1 MPKCPECGQQNPD
14 GFKYCGACGAELL
27 AGVVSARE
35 VRKTVTVLFCD
46 VVGYTS
52 KGEGLDPEALR
63 RVQSRYFEDARAAL
77 ERHGGTVEKFIGDA
91 VMAVFGIPQLHE
103 DDALRAIKAA
113 VELRQAVVDLELQ
126 ARIGVNTGEVMAG
139 SGDALVT
146 GDAVNTA
153 ARLEQAAAP
162 GEILTGEQTLRLC
175 HDAVEVQA
183 VAPLEL
189 KGKGEAVVAYRV
201 LRILKGAP
209 GYERRLESVMVGR
222 ERELASLRQAFDRAV
237 SGRACHLFTV
247 LGSAGVGKSRLAAEL
262 VAGVGGDATVW
273 MGRCLSYGEGITYWP
288 LVEVFREARAEDELE
303 QALVQPTPEET
314 SWAVRT
320 FIERRARKR
329 PVVLVLDDLHWAE
342 PTFLDLVEHVADLS
356 RDAPI
361 LLLCL
366 ARSELLDA
374 RPTWGGGK
382 LNATTVLLE
391 ALTVAESKRLIVD
404 LTGGQALDEKIRRR
418 IVEAAEG
425 NPLFVEEMLAMVAE
439 KNGHDDRD
447 VEVPSTIQ
455 ALLAARLERLHPG
468 ELQVIQ
474 RAAVEG
480 KVFHRAAVGEL
491 APLELRPEV
500 TAHLVSLVRKEL
512 IRPEE
517 AELSGEDAFRFR
529 HQLIRDA
536 AYHSL
541 PKEERVELHQRFAA
555 WLERA
560 TGARALEFEEIAGYH
575 FEQAYRY
582 QADLGPV
589 DEAARELAS
598 RAAACLARAGGRAF
612 ARNDMPAAAKLL
624 GRAAALLERGDP
636 GRATI
641 LPDLGAALG
650 AVGDL
655 ARAEDV
661 LAHAVAEAQ
670 ALKGASLEARA
681 VAEQVLLR
689 FMSDPE
695 GRAQEARTEGER
707 LIAALEGSDDDRAL
721 AKAWY
726 LVGFA
731 NFHVTQFAD
740 MDRAMSRS
748 LEHADRAGDLQQQ
761 SAAIQLLAVATA
773 AGPTRVA
780 DGIVRLERL
789 GERVSDGSQ
798 AEAGLLVNLALLQG
812 MAGRIDE
819 ARRLAGRGRAIFK
832 ELGMEIWW
840 ASNAIEVGHV
850 ERYAGDPAVAEP
862 ALRRACE
869 ALQRMGERGF
879 LSTTSAVLAQTLY
892 ALERHEE
899 ADEWTHVSEEAA
911 ALDDLLSQMV
921 WRSVRGKVLARRGE
935 LDDGERLAREAVALA
950 ETSDMPFT
958 GDALLDLAEVLRLAN
973 KDDEARSCIQRAL
986 ALYEQKGVVRMAERA
1001 RSLLAELKGSS
1012 ADRGAPR
1019 E

>member
-14 GFKYCGACGAELL
+14 GFTYCGACGAELL
-27 AGVVSARE
+27 AEVVPARE

-46 VVGYTS
+46 VVGYTR
-52 KGEGLDPEALR
+52 KGESLDPEALR

-103 DDALRAIKAA
+103 DDALRALKAA
-113 VELRQAVVDLELQ
+113 VELRQAIVDLELQ

-153 ARLEQAAAP
+153 ARLQQAAPP
-162 GEILTGEQTLRLC
+162 GEILAGERTLRLC
-175 HDAVEVQA
+175 RDAVEVQA

-189 KGKGEAVVAYRV
+189 KGKGEAVVAYRLISV
-201 LRILKGAP
+201 LKGAP
-209 GYERRLESVMVGR
+209 AYERRLDSAMVGR

-262 VAGVGGDATVW
+262 VAGVGDATVW
-273 MGRCLSYGEGITYWP
+273 TGRCLSYGEGITYWP
-288 LVEVFREARAEDELE
+288 LVEIFREAHAEDELE
-303 QALVQPTPEET
+303 QALSQSTPEET
-314 SWAVRT
+314 SWAVRM
-320 FIERRARKR
+320 FIERRARER
-329 PVVLVLDDLHWAE
+329 PLVLVLDDLHWGE

-374 RPTWGGGK
+374 RPGWGGGK

-391 ALTVAESKRLIVD
+391 ALTVAESKQLIVD
-404 LTGGQALDEKIRRR
+404 LTGGLALDENIHRR

-439 KNGHDDRD
+439 ENGHDDRD

-455 ALLAARLERLHPG
+455 ALLAARLEGLHPG
-468 ELQVIQ
+468 ERQVIQ
-474 RAAVEG
+474 RGAVEG
-480 KVFHRAAVGEL
+480 KVFHRGAIAEL
-491 APLELRPEV
+491 APVELRPEV
-500 TAHLVSLVRKEL
+500 TLHLVSLVRKEL

-517 AELSGEDAFRFR
+517 AELPGEDAFRFR

-541 PKEERVELHQRFAA
+541 PKEERGELHQRFAA

-560 TGARALEFEEIAGYH
+560 TGDRALELEEIAGYH
-575 FEQAYRY
+575 LEQAHRYR
-582 QADLGPV
+582 AELGPV

-624 GRAAALLERGDP
+624 GRAATLLERGDP
-636 GRATI
+636 GRAAI
-641 LPDLGAALG
+641 LPELGAALG

-655 ARAEDV
+655 ARAKDV

-670 ALKGASLEARA
+670 ALEAASLEARA
-681 VAEQVLLR
+681 VAERVLLLLLT
-689 FMSDPE
+689 DPE
-695 GRAQEARTEGER
+695 GRAQEARAEGER

-731 NFHVTQFAD
+731 NLVATRFAD

-748 LEHADRAGDLQQQ
+748 LEHADRAADLQQQ
-761 SAAIQLLAVATA
+761 SAAIQWLAVATA
-773 AGPTRVA
+773 CGPTRVA

-789 GERVSDGSQ
+789 GERVSHGSQ
-798 AEAGLLVNLALLQG
+798 AEAGLLVNLALLQA

-819 ARRLAGRGRAIFK
+819 ARRLAGGGRAIFR
-832 ELGMEIWW
+832 ELGMEVWW
-840 ASNAIEVGHV
+840 ASGAMGVGLV

-862 ALRRACE
+862 ALRKGCE
-869 ALQRMGERGF
+869 ALQRMGERSF
-879 LSTTSAVLAQTLY
+879 LSTTSAVFAQTLY

-911 ALDDLLSQMV
+911 APDDLLSQMV
-921 WRSVRGKVLARRGE
+921 WRSVRAKVLARRGKLE
-935 LDDGERLAREAVALA
+935 DGERLAREAVALA
-950 ETSDMPFT
+950 ETSDMLAFT
-958 GDALLDLAEVLRLAN
+958 GDALLDLAEVLRLAG
-973 KDDEARSCIQRAL
+973 KEDEARSCIQPAL
-986 ALYEQKGVVRMAERA
+986 ALFEQKGVVRMAERA
-1001 RSLLAELKGSS
+1001 RALLAEL
-1012 ADRGAPR
+1012 
-1019 E
+1019 